1 MSKFFNHIAMK
12 TKFRQYPT
20 YAKAIILRYVINIAI
35 IAGYRLAG
43 MIDNGVTT
51 PGTPNMLN
59 VFS

>member
-1 MSKFFNHIAMK
+1 MK